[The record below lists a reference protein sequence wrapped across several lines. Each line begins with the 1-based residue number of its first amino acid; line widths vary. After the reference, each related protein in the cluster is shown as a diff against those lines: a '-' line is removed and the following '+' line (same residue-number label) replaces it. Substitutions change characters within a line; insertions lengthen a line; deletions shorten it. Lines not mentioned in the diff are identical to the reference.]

1 MAQLD
6 GGVPGTFP
14 LWCPT
19 HCMAINQRRKAETID
34 ACWSIQSM
42 HSMSTF
48 AFLHSLASFF
58 WLLLPIQ
65 DYPSTFS
72 AQSAGEFWVGMA
84 WPCTKAPH
92 EALPEALP
100 WLVQLQMHR
109 NLQGSVTRQGGC
121 WKSWLPDIAGLNAM
135 PNLKQPQNIT
145 KQVMKR
151 KIKKRNEIREASL
164 SLYIMRIL
172 RSLDDLTRMTD
183 SITNKKVLA
192 CTTKLVQTTSI
203 IFYQ

>member
-1 MAQLD
+1 
-6 GGVPGTFP
+6 
-14 LWCPT
+14 
-19 HCMAINQRRKAETID
+19 
-34 ACWSIQSM
+34 
-42 HSMSTF
+42 
-48 AFLHSLASFF
+48 
-58 WLLLPIQ
+58 
-65 DYPSTFS
+65 
-72 AQSAGEFWVGMA
+72 
-84 WPCTKAPH
+84 
-92 EALPEALP
+92 
-100 WLVQLQMHR
+100 
-109 NLQGSVTRQGGC
+109 
-121 WKSWLPDIAGLNAM
+121 M